1 MRSLRYLSLLVA
13 TAALFPIAACGS
25 EGEESQGGGSG
36 KSEGK
41 KSEVTAGSK
50 AEPKAAETTGDGAGS
65 TEAASKGGSPVELD
79 FGGDPGTRFTATCAI
94 GQEERKV
101 RGEVPDRIVTKPGD
115 KKIECDIL
123 KRSTG
128 MLEVTLVS
136 GDDRHEQRTDARWS
150 KINLIYS
157 GAGFFSSV
165 KTSSAAASG
174 SSQSSVSSASS
185 SSTSSSSSASSD

>member
-13 TAALFPIAACGS
+13 MAALFTLAACGS

-36 KSEGK
+36 KSEGT
-41 KSEVTAGSK
+41 KSEATAGSK
-50 AEPKAAETTGDGAGS
+50 AESKAAETRGDGAGS

-101 RGEVPDRIVTKPGD
+101 RGEVPDRIVTKPGG

-157 GAGFFSSV
+157 DAGFFSSV
-165 KTSSAAASG
+165 KTSSAASG